1 MSNALQRL
9 QDLEPSTQE
18 FRDAVLAGLDQAQ
31 KSLPCKFFYDAEGSR
46 LFDRICELPEY
57 YPTRTEL
64 KLLADRA
71 GEIARLIGPHA
82 RLVEFGSGAGV
93 KIRLLLDALDRPTAY
108 VPVDISRD
116 HLMMATADL
125 ARDFPSLQIAPICAD
140 YTKPFA
146 LPAPAGVHPETTVG
160 FFPGSTIGNF
170 TPAEARGFLSRAR
183 KLLGPGS
190 AMLIGVDL
198 RKDESILVPA
208 YDDAAGVTAAFNL
221 NLLVRINRELD
232 GDFALEQFAHEARW
246 NAELGR
252 IEMHLV
258 SRSAQEVR
266 IGRHRFGF
274 AAGETIHTENS
285 HKYTLDQFRALAI
298 EAGYRPRAAWTDEA
312 GLFSVHMLDA
322 GQPIPA
328 SPPILENQ
336 AHCPRVVP

>member
-18 FRDAVLAGLDQAQ
+18 FRDAVLAGLGEVP
-31 KSLPCKFFYDAEGSR
+31 KTLPCKFFYDAEGSR
-46 LFDRICELPEY
+46 LFDQICELPEY

-64 KLLADRA
+64 KLLADAA
-71 GEIARLIGPHA
+71 GEIAGLIGPRA

-93 KIRLLLDALDRPTAY
+93 KIRLLLNALDRPAAY

-116 HLMMATADL
+116 HLMMAAADL
-125 ARDFPSLQIAPICAD
+125 ARDFPALQIAPICAD

-146 LPAPAGVHPETTVG
+146 LPAPSGLHPEITVG

-170 TPAEARGFLSRAR
+170 TPAEALGFLTRAR

-190 AMLIGVDL
+190 AMLVGVDL
-198 RKDESILVPA
+198 RKAENILVPA

-221 NLLVRINRELD
+221 NLLVRINRELGGNFD
-232 GDFALEQFAHEARW
+232 LEQFAHEARW
-246 NAELGR
+246 NDALGR

-258 SRSAQEVR
+258 SRRDQEVR
-266 IGRHRFGF
+266 IGRARFAF
-274 AAGETIHTENS
+274 RAGETIHTENS
-285 HKYTLDQFRALAI
+285 HKYTLDQFRALAV
-298 EAGYRPRAAWTDEA
+298 EAGYNPRAAWTDTA

-322 GQPIPA
+322 
-328 SPPILENQ
+328 
-336 AHCPRVVP
+336 

>member
-9 QDLEPSTQE
+9 RNLEPSTEE
-18 FRDAVLAGLDQAQ
+18 FRDAVLAGLGQAQ

-46 LFDRICELPEY
+46 LFDRICDLPEY

-71 GEIARLIGPHA
+71 GEIAGLIGPRA
-82 RLVEFGSGAGV
+82 RLVEFGSGAGI
-93 KIRLLLDALDRPTAY
+93 KIRLLLNALDRPAAY

-116 HLMMATADL
+116 HLTMAAEDL
-125 ARDFPSLQIAPICAD
+125 ARDFPALQIAPICAD

-146 LPAPAGVHPETTVG
+146 LPALSGLRPDVTVG

-170 TPAEARGFLSRAR
+170 TPEEARGFLSRAR

-190 AMLIGVDL
+190 AMLVGVDL
-198 RKDESILVPA
+198 RKDAGILVPA

-232 GDFALEQFAHEARW
+232 GTFDLDQFAHEARW
-246 NAELGR
+246 NEPLGR

-258 SRSAQEVR
+258 SRTDQEVR
-266 IGRHRFGF
+266 IGRDRFAF
-274 AAGETIHTENS
+274 RAGETIHTENS
-285 HKYTLDQFRALAI
+285 HKYALDEFRALAS
-298 EAGYRPRAAWTDEA
+298 EAGYKPRAAWTDAA

-322 GQPIPA
+322 
-328 SPPILENQ
+328 
-336 AHCPRVVP
+336 

>member
-18 FRDAVLAGLDQAQ
+18 FRDAVLTGLGGAQ
-31 KSLPCKFFYDAEGSR
+31 KTLPCKFFYDAEGSR
-46 LFDRICELPEY
+46 LFDQICELPEY

-64 KLLADRA
+64 TLLADQA
-71 GEIARLIGPHA
+71 DAIADLIGPRA

-93 KIRLLLDALDRPTAY
+93 KIRLLLNALDRPAAY
-108 VPVDISRD
+108 VPVDISRE

-125 ARDFPSLQIAPICAD
+125 ARDFPALQIAPICAD

-146 LPAPAGVHPETTVG
+146 LPAPSGLHPESTVG

-170 TPAEARGFLSRAR
+170 TPAEARGFLTRAR
-183 KLLGPGS
+183 RLLGPGS
-190 AMLIGVDL
+190 AMIVGVDL
-198 RKDESILVPA
+198 RKAEDILVPA

-232 GDFALEQFAHEARW
+232 GGFDLEQFTHEARW
-246 NAELGR
+246 NNAQGR

-258 SRSAQEVR
+258 SRRDQEVH
-266 IGRHRFGF
+266 IGAARFAF
-274 AAGETIHTENS
+274 RTGETIHTENS
-285 HKYTLDQFRALAI
+285 HKYTLDQFRQLAV
-298 EAGYRPRAAWTDEA
+298 EAGYTPRAAWTDAA

-322 GQPIPA
+322 
-328 SPPILENQ
+328 
-336 AHCPRVVP
+336 